1 MNDHVIIIYVPA
13 QGIGFL
19 SSPARVF
26 SAKHNI
32 LRLIVRHHT
41 YEDCINKIK
50 HLTRP
55 KLIIILA
62 HGRSDALLMP
72 SEGIN
77 DAYEAFIDS
86 RNIDIFK
93 GHNILCISCN
103 SNAKIAEIAIRAGVL
118 SWIGFGD
125 NNFAQDYLC
134 REAYKRDKKVISEA
148 KFCFREIIFKL
159 LERNIQCS
167 STAIRLVDDF
177 EFLVNQK
184 IYFLKTQNNILSAQ
198 RKHYIIAYL
207 EQLKYEIIAKGA
219 INKPLIAM

>member
-77 DAYEAFIDS
+77 DAYEDFIDS

-93 GHNILCISCN
+93 G
-103 SNAKIAEIAIRAGVL
+103 RT
-118 SWIGFGD
+118 
-125 NNFAQDYLC
+125 
-134 REAYKRDKKVISEA
+134 
-148 KFCFREIIFKL
+148 FCATL
-159 LERNIQCS
+159 
-167 STAIRLVDDF
+167 
-177 EFLVNQK
+177 FL
-184 IYFLKTQNNILSAQ
+184 
-198 RKHYIIAYL
+198 
-207 EQLKYEIIAKGA
+207 
-219 INKPLIAM
+219 